1 MEEVK
6 YEGENQ
12 ENRRDGERGK
22 WWVLFFIL
30 VFPVSLSRAG
40 ELEFNEFK
48 QKYGDEWIG
57 EFENDRP
64 LFIYGGRFTDPK
76 EKYLKEFNPSW
87 KSGYVPPGR
96 SYEAKELI
104 FPVEGFKLA
113 VDDFRFI
120 PSYISPN
127 GDGKNDA
134 CEINI

>member
-1 MEEVK
+1 M
-6 YEGENQ
+6 
-12 ENRRDGERGK
+12 
-22 WWVLFFIL
+22 FFIL

-57 EFENDRP
+57 EFENDRS